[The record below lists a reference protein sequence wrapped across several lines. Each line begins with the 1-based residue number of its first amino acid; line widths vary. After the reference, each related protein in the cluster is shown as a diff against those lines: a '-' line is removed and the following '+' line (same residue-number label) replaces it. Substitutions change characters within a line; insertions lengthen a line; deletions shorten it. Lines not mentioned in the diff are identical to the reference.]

1 MQISIWEKE
10 SFFANRDI
18 IIIGAGLVGLW
29 TAYEIKK
36 RNPSINILIIEK
48 GIVPTGASTRNAGF
62 ACFGSPTE
70 LLNDIEAMGQDAT
83 LKLVEMRFKGI
94 EKIKRLFVR
103 GVIDYDNCGGFECLD
118 NHKNS
123 MDEIGDQLP
132 ALNSLLKDITGA
144 PETFAWANEKLETLG
159 LTGFDALIEN
169 RFESSLHSG
178 KLLMAFVKFVQ
189 SMGVDIL
196 PGVEVA
202 GWHEGANGVE
212 VEASYQMNDQRE
224 PLKFFGRNLIVCC
237 NAFTNRLLPELEV
250 SPERGQIIVTSP
262 IPHLPLHGTF
272 HYDEGY
278 YYFRNLGNRIL
289 LGGARNSA
297 FEEEHTDSLTET
309 PGIQKKLEDFL
320 KDHIAANYTYTI
332 DFRWSGIMGFTKNKQ
347 PAIKQVSNKVHAVI
361 SCNGMGVALSPV
373 VAEKVAESLFK

>member
-18 IIIGAGLVGLW
+18 LIIGAGLVGLW

-70 LLNDIEAMGQDAT
+70 LLHDFDTQGKDDT
-83 LKLVEMRFKGI
+83 LKVVEMRFKGI

-118 NHKNS
+118 NQKNDIS
-123 MDEIGDQLP
+123 AIKSRLP
-132 ALNSLLKDITGA
+132 ELNLLLKDVTGA
-144 PETFAWANEKLETLG
+144 SETYTWADEKLDTFG
-159 LTGFDALIEN
+159 LAGFDALIEN
-169 RFESSLHSG
+169 GFESSLHSG

-202 GWHEGANGVE
+202 GWTEVSKGVE
-212 VEASYQMNDQRE
+212 LEASYQINNQKE
-224 PLKFFGRNLIVCC
+224 KLKFFGRNLIVCC
-237 NAFTNRLLPELEV
+237 NAFTNSLLPELKV
-250 SPERGQIIVTSP
+250 SPERGQVIVTSP

-272 HYDEGY
+272 HYDEGF
-278 YYFRNLGNRIL
+278 YYFRNIGNRIL

-297 FEEEHTDSLTET
+297 FEEEHTDRLTET

-320 KDHIAANYTYTI
+320 RDHIAGDYEYTI
-332 DFRWSGIMGFTKNKQ
+332 DFRWSGIMGFTQNKQ
-347 PAIKQVSNKVHAVI
+347 PVIHHVSDRVHAVV